1 MSSKGVTFSPPD
13 GRDEPNRLRRARLAL
28 PLVVPAVIGGIAVW
42 RAWRPALPKPEL
54 TGTDA
59 MLEERRVRL
68 RRGKERT
75 LRDWHQPLPD
85 PVNKQL
91 DQAVAYFS
99 NSMRV
104 PAALVAAQAATVL
117 FRLTEPPPNI
127 RKDDANTMALPA
139 VTSARFKIYSA
150 LWRAHLLLIVF
161 TVCAQLTAVLVCSTA
176 HAQILDISRDELALE
191 PTALELIIRHVE
203 FEYVT
208 VRLAFF
214 SGLIAFLLALGARI
228 AAALGA
234 RPRNSVTTG
243 QRELLLCAAL
253 VCMLGATLTWWIN
266 IYCEEMT
273 KYTGVWH
280 LVRRF
285 FRLAAVRLLD
295 SPSAMLSAVLAVA
308 SLLLALASLVKG
320 GRRSADSPAVTPGAT
335 PMAQR

>member
-85 PVNKQL
+85 PVSKQL

-99 NSMRV
+99 NSIRV
-104 PAALVAAQAATVL
+104 PAALLAAQAASVL
-117 FRLTEPPPNI
+117 LGLTEPPPNASH
-127 RKDDANTMALPA
+127 DDAQIAVMPA
-139 VTSARFKIYSA
+139 AISFRFKLYSA
-150 LWRAHLLLIVF
+150 LWRAHLLLTAF

-176 HAQILDISRDELALE
+176 LGQILDISRDELALE
-191 PTALELIIRHVE
+191 MTAVELMTRHVE

-208 VRLAFF
+208 VRLFF
-214 SGLIAFLLALGARI
+214 FWGLITYVLALGARMG
-228 AAALGA
+228 AALGA
-234 RPRNSVTTG
+234 EPHNSTKG
-243 QRELLLCAAL
+243 QRELLLCAGL
-253 VCMLGATLTWWIN
+253 LCMLGATLTWWIN
-266 IYCEEMT
+266 IYCEDMT
-273 KYTGVWH
+273 MDTGVGH
-280 LVRRF
+280 LVTRF
-285 FRLAAVRLLD
+285 FELAWMKLWE
-295 SPSAMLSAVLAVA
+295 SSCAMLTVVQAMA

-320 GRRSADSPAVTPGAT
+320 GRSSTL
-335 PMAQR
+335 PMGPSSSTMSQC